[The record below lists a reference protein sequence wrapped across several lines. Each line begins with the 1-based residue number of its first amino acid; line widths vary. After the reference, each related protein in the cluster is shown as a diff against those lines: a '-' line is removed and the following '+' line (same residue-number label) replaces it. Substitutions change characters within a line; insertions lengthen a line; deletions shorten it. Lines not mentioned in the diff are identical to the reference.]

1 MRDPRDPKNKDPFGM
16 SVVDR
21 AQNRRG
27 KKPQK
32 PTTDKSVKAHPVNTN
47 QQKLYDYHNSCWSV
61 AKIGKTCKNPKYL
74 IFPKAARYLWITL
87 KQCQDLCVA
96 NIDCNGLDYY
106 PTIGNGYCQL
116 FSNTDCSPLQT
127 SSYSDSVH
135 QMIDRIFCK
144 ELITNEDTCCICL
157 GPFLLS
163 NGKFKV
169 ETAEEEFVKDHKIH
183 ESNFH
188 KECITKWMGEKS
200 TCPYCR
206 KKLKMKNDEFLRQAL
221 QYEEQYT
228 PRDREFSPREFPY
241 RAYDGYRYEEFGD
254 ISDLL

>member
-1 MRDPRDPKNKDPFGM
+1 M

-27 KKPQK
+27 KKPASVSLTLPVVDSKK
-32 PTTDKSVKAHPVNTN
+32 PTTDESVKEQPKTEPIETK
-47 QQKLYDYHNSCWSV
+47 QQKLHDYI
-61 AKIGKTCKNPKYL
+61 K
-74 IFPKAARYLWITL
+74 
-87 KQCQDLCVA
+87 
-96 NIDCNGLDYY
+96 
-106 PTIGNGYCQL
+106 
-116 FSNTDCSPLQT
+116 
-127 SSYSDSVH
+127 
-135 QMIDRIFCK
+135 
-144 ELITNEDTCCICL
+144 LITNEDTCCICL
-157 GPFLLS
+157 GPFLLN

-188 KECITKWMGEKS
+188 KECITKWMREKS